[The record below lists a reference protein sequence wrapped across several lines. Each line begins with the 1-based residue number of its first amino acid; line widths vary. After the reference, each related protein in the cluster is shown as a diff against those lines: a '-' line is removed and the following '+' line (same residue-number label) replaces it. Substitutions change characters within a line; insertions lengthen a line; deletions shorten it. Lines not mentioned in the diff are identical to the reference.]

1 MLKAPHDPKECGL
14 TPFEPPMAKSER
26 SNLPPGMSPLARD
39 EVAPGKPS
47 WPSPA
52 QRRLAVAAAK
62 RTENPVSRKTRVPYS
77 ESVAKRL
84 CKHLIAGKS
93 LRSFCAK
100 EGNPNKSSILR
111 WLRENPGF
119 REIQRHDLMDEIL
132 HIADTD
138 PDPKRARIRIEARK
152 WRVEKLAPKKYG
164 KWE

>member
-1 MLKAPHDPKECGL
+1 MAVKK
-14 TPFEPPMAKSER
+14 FKPPMANSER
-26 SNLPPGMSPLARD
+26 SNLPPGTSPLPREGEALAKRR
-39 EVAPGKPS
+39 

-52 QRRLAVAAAK
+52 QRRIAEAAAK
-62 RTENPVSRKTRVPYS
+62 RTAAPVGRKARVPYS
-77 ESVAKRL
+77 KSVAERI

-93 LRSFCAK
+93 LRSFCAQ
-100 EGNPNKSSILR
+100 EGNPNKSSVLR

-119 REIQRHDLMDEIL
+119 RAQYARAREIQRHDLMDEIL

-152 WRVEKLAPKKYG
+152 WRFEKLVPKKYG